1 MLCMWT
7 MYTFGLSPS
16 FKLSINGANLGR
28 NERTHIASPYC
39 NTLIQLFFFSL
50 SFWPFC
56 HFLDKYLWS
65 WMFPPKGMKKRIP
78 FPKTCFCLSLTFW
91 VRLNESVYIQSKN
104 FKIILQQTHY
114 KYFLITI
121 ESWRQDIEE
130 PFC

>member
-1 MLCMWT
+1 MHVNYVHFWIE
-7 MYTFGLSPS
+7 PVIQI
-16 FKLSINGANLGR
+16 INQWCQSRPKRENTYCFSLLQY
-28 NERTHIASPYC
+28 PYP
-39 NTLIQLFFFSL
+39 IIFFFSL